1 MNIKF
6 ETRGNTYFRHESSIA
21 YEIDGQEYWFTL
33 IEEGDSDNA
42 PNGNNFYFE
51 SDEELPFELSEEMEE
66 EMYCLAWQNPT
77 N

>member
-21 YEIDGQEYWFTL
+21 YEIEGEVYWFTL
-33 IEEGDSDNA
+33 IEEGDSYHA
-42 PNGNNFYFE
+42 PNDNNFYFE
-51 SDEELPFELSEEMEE
+51 TDEELPFELSEEMEE
-66 EMYCLAWQNPT
+66 EMYRLAWENPT